1 MAKERARR
9 RAIRENER
17 LEKIALAK
25 EKQRKLLEK
34 AQRRE
39 AIAKKFSIK
48 VQPGALARRRR
59 RRFVLSIFFLFM
71 LNIFI
76 WLLFDSG
83 YARFFG
89 FALSLIFFP
98 VIKKILVEEN

>member
-1 MAKERARR
+1 MAKDRARR

-17 LEKIALAK
+17 LERIALAK
-25 EKQRKLLEK
+25 EKQRRLLER
-34 AQRRE
+34 AQRRD
-39 AIAKKFSIK
+39 AITKKFSIK
-48 VQPGALARRRR
+48 VQPGTLARRRR
-59 RRFVLSIFFLFM
+59 RRFVLSIFCLFM